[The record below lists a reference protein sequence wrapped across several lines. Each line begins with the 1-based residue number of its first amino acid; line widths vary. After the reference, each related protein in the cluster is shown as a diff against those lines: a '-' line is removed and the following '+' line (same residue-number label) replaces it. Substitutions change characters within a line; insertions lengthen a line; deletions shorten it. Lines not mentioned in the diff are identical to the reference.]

1 MKMSTLAIALLAI
14 GLLFVSACTTGQS
27 YNVPQQYGGGGCGAA
42 SNPLTVVENTVSAAV
57 TGNSG
62 GC

>member
-1 MKMSTLAIALLAI
+1 MKIGLLVIAALAI

-27 YNVPQQYGGGGCGAA
+27 YNVPQQYGGGGCGAQA
-42 SNPLTVVENTVSAAV
+42 NPLAVVENTLSAAV